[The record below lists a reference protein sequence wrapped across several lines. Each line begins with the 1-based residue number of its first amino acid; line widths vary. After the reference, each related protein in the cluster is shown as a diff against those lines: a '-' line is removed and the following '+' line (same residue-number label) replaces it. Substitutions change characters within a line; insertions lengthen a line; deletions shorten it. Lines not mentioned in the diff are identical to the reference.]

1 MDISLNKGSGVPLY
15 IQVKKQIMDE
25 IKKGTIKVGYKM
37 PTERDLSENLKISR
51 NTISS
56 AYKELEQ
63 EGILKSYQG
72 KGTFVAEES
81 KTWKNSNTTEK
92 IMKFIDLGLEE
103 ALEIGMDDNEF
114 LEIVNMRVR
123 EQMELI
129 KKITAVY
136 IECNMEQSKMF
147 SKQLSLSTNM
157 NVIPL
162 TIKDLKVMDKTTR
175 EILENTQVI
184 VATFN
189 HINEV
194 KENIKD
200 FDREILGVA
209 INANLETIVK
219 IARYREDTRFLFVCI
234 SEEFMFKVRGA
245 LEKAGLGNLNV
256 KYTNTPDIEELNNL
270 VEEVDV
276 IVVSPGRYKEV
287 KEINKSDK
295 DLIEF
300 IYSLDEYSVK
310 ALKPRILEITNQH
323 KQQ

>member
-15 IQVKKQIMDE
+15 IQVKKQIMIE
-25 IKKGTIKVGYKM
+25 IKKGNIKVGYKM
-37 PTERDLSENLKISR
+37 PTERELSENLKISR
-51 NTISS
+51 NTISA

-81 KTWKNSNTTEK
+81 KPWKNSNATEK

-103 ALEIGMDDNEF
+103 ALEIGMGGNEF

-123 EQMELI
+123 EQMDRM

-136 IECNMEQSKMF
+136 VECNIEQSKMF

-162 TIKDLKVMDKTTR
+162 TIKDLKIMDKSTKK
-175 EILENTQVI
+175 ILEDTQVI

-194 KENIKD
+194 KENING
-200 FDREILGVA
+200 FDKEILGVA

-219 IARYREDTRFLFVCI
+219 IARYQENTKFAFVCM

-245 LEKAGLGNLNV
+245 LEKSGLGNLDV
-256 KYTNTPDIEELNNL
+256 EYTNTSDLNELNDL
-270 VEEVDV
+270 IEEVDV
-276 IVVSPGRYKEV
+276 IIVSPGRYKEV
-287 KEINKSDK
+287 KEINKENK

-310 ALKPRILEITNQH
+310 ALKPKILEITNQH
-323 KQQ
+323 KQ